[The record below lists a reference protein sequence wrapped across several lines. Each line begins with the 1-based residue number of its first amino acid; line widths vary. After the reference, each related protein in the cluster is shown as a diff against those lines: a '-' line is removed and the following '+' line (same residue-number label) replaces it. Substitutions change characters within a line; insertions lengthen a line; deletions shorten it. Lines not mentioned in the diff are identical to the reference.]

1 MAPVGFEP
9 TMSAGERPQIYAL
22 DRASTGTGGLL
33 IKLYIFLSCMF
44 LFTIF
49 FRFQAPD
56 ASMWLA
62 KSRLNDENE

>member
-1 MAPVGFEP
+1 
-9 TMSAGERPQIYAL
+9 
-22 DRASTGTGGLL
+22 
-33 IKLYIFLSCMF
+33 MF